1 MKSGQTGTSKTQE
14 SQKEQ
19 KDTGIFQAFL
29 QNESL
34 LKRFLR
40 RFLYKQEDID
50 EISQET
56 FLRAYKAT
64 KGREIDSPKAYLFQV
79 ARSLAYSELS
89 RKTRKLTDYLEEAL
103 EDGAG
108 TTDLLEDECTAQQ
121 KITLYFDAIAE
132 LPPQCRRVFLMR
144 KVQGMPH
151 KAIAV
156 SLGIGASAVE
166 KHIAIG
172 TERCKRYIENR
183 EGINSNAELAVT
195 DLPNPNHKARGQTH
209 ESS

>member
-1 MKSGQTGTSKTQE
+1 MKIGKFSKPESSTRASGQADS
-14 SQKEQ
+14 
-19 KDTGIFQAFL
+19 GIYSAFL
-29 QNESL
+29 QNESI

-89 RKTRKLTDYLEEAL
+89 RKTRKLTDYLEDAL
-103 EDGAG
+103 EDQAG
-108 TTDLLEDECTAQQ
+108 TTDPLEDEVAAQQ
-121 KITLYFDAIAE
+121 KVSFFFDAIAE

-151 KAIAV
+151 KAISE

-183 EGINSNAELAVT
+183 EGINNKPEGDTVT
-195 DLPNPNHKARGQTH
+195 DLPDPKLKARGQTH
-209 ESS
+209 E